1 MKWTG
6 AILGFLFSG
15 GLFGALLGY
24 GLGSLLDSLVKKEY
38 TTSGK
43 KQGDFVIALLILF
56 SAIMKADGRVLKSEL
71 NYIKQWLITNL
82 GAEEAQ
88 NRLLILKELLQK
100 NVNIKETC
108 EKINT
113 SISYSSRL
121 ELLHM
126 LFGIALADNDF
137 SKMEEDCIRQIAA
150 YLMITPEDYKTIYA
164 MYFKD
169 NSYAYT
175 ILQVDKNASIEEIK
189 KSYKKLCVKYHPD
202 KVASLGEKAQK
213 DAEKKFKEINE
224 AYETIKKERN
234 FN

>member
-82 GAEEAQ
+82 GEEETQ

-100 NVNIKETC
+100 DVNIKETC

-137 SKMEEDCIRQIAA
+137 SKLEEDSIRQIAA
-150 YLMITPEDYKTIYA
+150 YLMITPEDYKTIHA

-189 KSYKKLCVKYHPD
+189 KSYRKLCVKYHPD